1 MRETGR
7 ILGIEVIKMPSDKK
21 RINLTVPDEVYDR
34 LQAYKEK
41 NGITN
46 DASACLQLIVQQ
58 MKAQENGELMLKMIQ
73 NNSVEQLMQMSR
85 EGFTYAKDELTKDIK

>member
-1 MRETGR
+1 
-7 ILGIEVIKMPSDKK
+7 MPSDKK

>member
-1 MRETGR
+1 
-7 ILGIEVIKMPSDKK
+7 MPSDKK

-34 LQAYKEK
+34 LQVYKEK